1 MRHRKESSRLGRS
14 GAHRKALMAA
24 LVCNL
29 ILQKRITTTLTK
41 ARLAGRL
48 AEKMVTVGKKATLA
62 ARRQAVAE
70 LRRKDVVA
78 KLFDEIVPQCQNR
91 AGGYTRVLKLGKRG
105 SDSSEMALLEW
116 VDVLPVD
123 KTVTKTDDTAS

>member
-14 GAHRKALMAA
+14 SAHRKALMAS

-29 ILQKRITTTLTK
+29 IEQKRIKTTLTK
-41 ARLAGRL
+41 ARYASRL

-70 LRRKDVVA
+70 LRRKDVVT
-78 KLFDEIVPQCQNR
+78 KLFNEIVPKCQDR
-91 AGGYTRVLKLGKRG
+91 SGGYTRVLKLGKRA

-116 VDVLPVD
+116 VDIMPVD
-123 KTVTKTDDTAS
+123 KTVAKKEDAPS